1 VNGALVLLQMARAQK
16 TSGDDVA
23 AREYYERFLNLW
35 KHADPDIPIYR
46 EAKAEEAELTF
57 PH

>member
-1 VNGALVLLQMARAQK
+1 MARAQK